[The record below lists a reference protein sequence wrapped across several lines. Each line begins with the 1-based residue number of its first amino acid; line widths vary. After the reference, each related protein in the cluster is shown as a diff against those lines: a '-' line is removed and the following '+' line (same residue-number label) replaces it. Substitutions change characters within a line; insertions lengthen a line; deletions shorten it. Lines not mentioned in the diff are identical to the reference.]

1 MTCVYPFQ
9 LFVAA
14 LKKNPHT
21 ANNIGLIADF
31 IESTYCIQKVVVVV
45 VVGYVAEILVIVIFI
60 LYYKF

>member
-1 MTCVYPFQ
+1 

-14 LKKNPHT
+14 LKKNALT

-31 IESTYCIQKVVVVV
+31 IESTCCIQNVVVVAENLV
-45 VVGYVAEILVIVIFI
+45 VIIFI